1 MIFWITVW
9 VLTSIVITLLFL
21 MEMINGS
28 LEWRFWLITIL
39 ILFLVISMVF
49 AIGAYQQS
57 IQFCAEFNQVK
68 NIANQLTTENQEL
81 TYLSQV
87 INYNHYLQ
95 LYQAKAKQLGIFS
108 PYCRELLKLED
119 IQLKYYDISIYTWEQ
134 YP

>member
-9 VLTSIVITLLFL
+9 ILTSIAVILLFL

-39 ILFLVISMVF
+39 IIFLVMSMVF
-49 AIGAYQQS
+49 VIGAYRQS
-57 IQFCAEFNQVK
+57 IQFCTKFNQVK
-68 NIANQLTTENQEL
+68 NTANQLTTQNQEL

-95 LYQAKAKQLGIFS
+95 LYQAKAKRLGIFS

-119 IQLKYYDISIYTWEQ
+119 IQLKYYDTSIYTWEQ